1 MAEGADDYLVK
12 PFSARELVARVDAHL
27 RLARERREAAAA
39 VRRSEER
46 LRRMVNVDGVGVLVF
61 ALPEGPL
68 IDANDYFLRMFGYT
82 REEVRA
88 GRLTWRN
95 MTPPEHVSES
105 ERQLERF
112 AATGRIGPYEKEYL
126 RRDGSRAWMVFAG
139 AALGDGTVVE
149 YCIDVSDRKRA
160 EAALRGAMADRTE
173 LLRRLVTAQ
182 EDERRRVARDLHD
195 GLGQELTALILGL
208 KALEQS
214 VPEDAPGRDRL
225 REVERIVNVIGR
237 EAHDLAVELRPTALD
252 DLGLPAALTAYV
264 DRWSERTGIAADFE
278 PVGLGGDRLPPE
290 VETTAYRVVQEALNN
305 VAKHAGARR
314 VTVMVSRQGGELV
327 AMVEDDGRGFDPG
340 RDGLGSG
347 GRSLGLLGMRERVGL
362 VGGALVIESGEGE
375 GTVVQARIPLVLTP
389 EEARHG
395 G

>member
-1 MAEGADDYLVK
+1 
-12 PFSARELVARVDAHL
+12 
-27 RLARERREAAAA
+27 
-39 VRRSEER
+39 
-46 LRRMVNVDGVGVLVF
+46 
-61 ALPEGPL
+61 
-68 IDANDYFLRMFGYT
+68 
-82 REEVRA
+82 
-88 GRLTWRN
+88 
-95 MTPPEHVSES
+95 
-105 ERQLERF
+105 
-112 AATGRIGPYEKEYL
+112 
-126 RRDGSRAWMVFAG
+126 MVFAG